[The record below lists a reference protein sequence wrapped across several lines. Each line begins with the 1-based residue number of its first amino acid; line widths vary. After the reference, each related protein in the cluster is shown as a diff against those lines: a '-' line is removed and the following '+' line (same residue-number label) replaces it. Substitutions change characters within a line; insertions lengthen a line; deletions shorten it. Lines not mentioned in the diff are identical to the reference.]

1 MFDIGWS
8 ELLVIAVVMIVVV
21 GPKDLPKMLR
31 AFGKATGK
39 LRATASEFRTHFD
52 EALREAELDEVK
64 KTIDGVKKY
73 DPRKT
78 VTDLFEPVRSAG
90 DDLRSSLTNATPK
103 PDETPAVSPIG
114 AMDSPLDLSEMKD
127 EEAKAAVAAA
137 KPAVVAEPVV
147 EAPAKKATKPK
158 AVKTT
163 EVIAEAPAP
172 KATVKVA
179 KSVAKAKP
187 VAEKPAVEKTVTEK
201 RVTEK
206 PIAVKKAAP
215 KKVATPAAKATAK
228 PATKTTK
235 KTGTDQ

>member
-90 DDLRSSLTNATPK
+90 EDLRSSLNNSSPK
-103 PDETPAVSPIG
+103 PDETPTIAPIG
-114 AMDSPLDLSEMKD
+114 PMDSPLDLSEMKD
-127 EEAKAAVAAA
+127 EEAKAAVAAV
-137 KPAVVAEPVV
+137 KPAVVADPAAKTPVKRV
-147 EAPAKKATKPK
+147 AKPK
-158 AVKTT
+158 AAKVVNAAV
-163 EVIAEAPAP
+163 EVPVAQAAP
-172 KATVKVA
+172 KAKPASA
-179 KSVAKAKP
+179 KSDPVKP
-187 VAEKPAVEKTVTEK
+187 ATEKPATVK
-201 RVTEK
+201 R
-206 PIAVKKAAP
+206 AASKKAATTVS
-215 KKVATPAAKATAK
+215 KSAVKSAAKPSA
-228 PATKTTK
+228 KTTK

>member
-90 DDLRSSLTNATPK
+90 EDLRSSLNNSSPK
-103 PDETPAVSPIG
+103 PDETPTIAPIG
-114 AMDSPLDLSEMKD
+114 PMDSPLDLSEMKD
-127 EEAKAAVAAA
+127 EEVKAAVAAV
-137 KPAVVAEPVV
+137 KPAVVADPAAKTPVKRV
-147 EAPAKKATKPK
+147 AKPK
-158 AVKTT
+158 AAKVVDAAV
-163 EVIAEAPAP
+163 EVPVAQAAP
-172 KATVKVA
+172 KAKPASAKSDTVKPA
-179 KSVAKAKP
+179 T
-187 VAEKPAVEKTVTEK
+187 EKPATG
-201 RVTEK
+201 
-206 PIAVKKAAP
+206 KKAAS
-215 KKVATPAAKATAK
+215 KKAVTTVSKSAVKSAAKPSA
-228 PATKTTK
+228 KTTK

>member
-90 DDLRSSLTNATPK
+90 EDLRSSLNNSSPK
-103 PDETPAVSPIG
+103 PDETPTIAPIG
-114 AMDSPLDLSEMKD
+114 PMDSPLDLSEMKD

-137 KPAVVAEPVV
+137 KPAVVADPAAKTPVKRV
-147 EAPAKKATKPK
+147 AKPK
-158 AVKTT
+158 AAKVVDAAV
-163 EVIAEAPAP
+163 EVPVAQAAP
-172 KATVKVA
+172 KAKPASA
-179 KSVAKAKP
+179 KSDP
-187 VAEKPAVEKTVTEK
+187 VKPATEK
-201 RVTEK
+201 SAT
-206 PIAVKKAAP
+206 VKKAAS
-215 KKVATPAAKATAK
+215 KKAVTMVSKSAVKSAAKPSA
-228 PATKTTK
+228 KTTK

>member
-103 PDETPAVSPIG
+103 PDQTPAVP
-114 AMDSPLDLSEMKD
+114 MDSPLDLSEMKD
-127 EEAKAAVAAA
+127 EEAKAAVVAAV
-137 KPAVVAEPVV
+137 KPAVVAEPVL
-147 EAPAKKATKPK
+147 EAPVKRATKPK
-158 AVKTT
+158 VAKAA
-163 EVIAEAPAP
+163 EVVAEAPAP
-172 KATVKVA
+172 KAAVKVA
-179 KSVAKAKP
+179 KVVAKAKP
-187 VAEKPAVEKTVTEK
+187 V
-201 RVTEK
+201 TEK
-206 PIAVKKAAP
+206 PLTEKPVAAKKATPKKAA
-215 KKVATPAAKATAK
+215 TSTAK